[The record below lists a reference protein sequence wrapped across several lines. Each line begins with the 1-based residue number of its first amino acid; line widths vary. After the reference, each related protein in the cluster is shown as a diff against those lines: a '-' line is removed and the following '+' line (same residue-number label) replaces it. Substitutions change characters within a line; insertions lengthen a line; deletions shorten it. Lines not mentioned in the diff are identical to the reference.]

1 MGSRNGHMIYFL
13 NFATPSISREW
24 FEIETSNS
32 ACSLITGGTNDK
44 NKKIGLRGSRR
55 GHVTYFFYFG
65 TLCISRERFELEAL
79 NLAGRLIAVGTN
91 DKKIKNYVIWGRVMD
106 T

>member
-1 MGSRNGHMIYFL
+1 MGSGNGHMTYFF
-13 NFATPSISREW
+13 NFGTLSISREW

-55 GHVTYFFYFG
+55 GHVTCFFYFG
-65 TLCISRERFELEAL
+65 TLYISRERFVLETS

-91 DKKIKNYVIWGRVMD
+91 DKKNKNYVIWGRVMD